1 MIWPFKDSGET
12 KKRIAAL
19 EQQVSQSRSDR
30 YSKMFDLDKVG
41 QGLDD
46 MVKKSLE
53 MLKTED
59 RKQ

>member
-12 KKRIAAL
+12 KKRIAVL